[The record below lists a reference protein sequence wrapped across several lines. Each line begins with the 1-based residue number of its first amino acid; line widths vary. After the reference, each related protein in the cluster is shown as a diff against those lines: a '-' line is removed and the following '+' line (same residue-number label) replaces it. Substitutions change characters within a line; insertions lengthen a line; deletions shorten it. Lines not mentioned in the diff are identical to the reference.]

1 MKTLK
6 FNFLTVV
13 IASLLITLSADVYAQ
28 RPNQGA
34 KNTNRKPQ
42 KEYAI
47 PDLTDAQ
54 KEQIKELQTA
64 NMKVVTPLKNQ
75 LQEKKAHLNTLRSSE
90 KPNMNEIDKT
100 IDEITGL
107 TGKMMKQRERFI
119 QDVRKILTDEQ
130 RVHFDANGAKLYN
143 RNKGMHGKT
152 NQGRKPM
159 K

>member
-13 IASLLITLSADVYAQ
+13 IASLLIFLTNDVYAQ
-28 RPNQGA
+28 HPNQGS
-34 KNTNRKPQ
+34 KNANKKRQ

-54 KEQIKELQTA
+54 KEKIKELQTA
-64 NMKVVTPLKNQ
+64 NQKVINPLKNQ
-75 LQEKKAHLNTLRSSE
+75 LQEKKAHLKSLRSSE
-90 KPNMNEIDKT
+90 NPNLNEIDKT

-130 RVHFDANGAKLYN
+130 RVYFDANDVRLYK
-143 RNKGMHGKT
+143 RYKGMHGKP
-152 NQGRKPM
+152 NQERKPM
-159 K
+159 N